1 MVISITQE
9 DFDVNAM
16 IQSRKAQEVGGLVS
30 FVGIV
35 RDDGITKIELE
46 AFEEAAL
53 EELNLIKDEA
63 FEKYPLMSVD
73 IIHRI
78 GMLNVG
84 DNLLL
89 ILVAAGHR
97 KEAFDGC
104 EYILERI
111 KETVQIWKKEFTEDG
126 ERWVP
131 GEHH

>member
-1 MVISITQE
+1 MVISITHE

-16 IQSRKAQEVGGLVS
+16 IQSRKAPEVGGLVS

-63 FEKYPLMSVD
+63 FEKFPLMSVD

-111 KETVQIWKKEFTEDG
+111 KETVQIWKKEYTKDG